1 MDRFRRALAV
11 PETLTLVSGYSF
23 GDQHL
28 NEMLFGAARA
38 YPRSETVVF
47 SFGDIPGV
55 VGDAAAAARN
65 ICVLGKTEAII
76 GGQRLK
82 WARAEELPGVWNDG
96 AFQLGD
102 FKHLARFLATKSRLG
117 GTDA

>member
-1 MDRFRRALAV
+1 MDRFRRALSM
-11 PETLTLVSGYSF
+11 PETVTLVAGYSF

-28 NEMLFGAARA
+28 NEMLFDAATA

-47 SFGDIPGV
+47 CFDEITGV
-55 VGDAAAAARN
+55 IGDAAASSRN
-65 ICVLGKTEAII
+65 ISVLGKTEAII

-82 WARAEELPGVWNDG
+82 WARTEELPGVWVGG

-102 FKHLARFLATKSRLG
+102 FSQLARFLATKARVG
-117 GTDA
+117 DVAP